1 MRGGLGRRNEKGQ
14 REQRIVLWGREKGS
28 FWEGFEASAE
38 TLVEMVGVVV
48 VVVVM
53 ESFTSR

>member
-53 ESFTSR
+53 VI